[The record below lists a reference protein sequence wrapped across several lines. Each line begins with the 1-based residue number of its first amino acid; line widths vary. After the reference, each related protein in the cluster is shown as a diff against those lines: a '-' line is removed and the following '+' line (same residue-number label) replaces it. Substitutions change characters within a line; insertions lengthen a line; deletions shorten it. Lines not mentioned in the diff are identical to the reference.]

1 MKCQGTK
8 TSSQGRQDTLLT
20 VEAAVADC
28 LIFFI
33 SRVSALMNPTHL
45 WSPDILCAE
54 VLASVADRAAIG
66 ADFVV
71 NLEFRWI
78 FSAWSFRSRQ
88 SKFKHSELVFDDCSL
103 LKSFVCIVQC
113 NPVQC
118 DGLEWSLNC
127 IRMFLCSTL
136 THERQFQMCVCVCEN
151 D

>member
-1 MKCQGTK
+1 MWANMKCQGTK

-78 FSAWSFRSRQ
+78 FPPDHSDHDSPSFSTRSLFLTTALCWNRLFVLFSAIRSNAIV
-88 SKFKHSELVFDDCSL
+88 SECSSAAL
-103 LKSFVCIVQC
+103 
-113 NPVQC
+113 
-118 DGLEWSLNC
+118 
-127 IRMFLCSTL
+127 
-136 THERQFQMCVCVCEN
+136 
-151 D
+151 